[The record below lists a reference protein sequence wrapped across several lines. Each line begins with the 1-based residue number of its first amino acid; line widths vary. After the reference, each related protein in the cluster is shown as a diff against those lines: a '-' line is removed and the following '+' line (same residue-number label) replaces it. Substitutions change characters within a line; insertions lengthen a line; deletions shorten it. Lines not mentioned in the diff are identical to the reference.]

1 MGPCC
6 VKQHVCVSDA
16 RVALLNLEIYEETK
30 QVIQGCSGFPANT
43 STSVL
48 ARAEAEVVFVV
59 AVLLQC
65 QHGFL
70 C

>member
-1 MGPCC
+1 VGPCC

-16 RVALLNLEIYEETK
+16 SVALLNLEIYEETK
-30 QVIQGCSGFPANT
+30 QVIQGFPANT